1 MRTITLELLRHG
13 PAHNQLLS
21 PLTPYLAL
29 CENHAAVTLHVPF
42 EHNQFL
48 HRLSALGYKF
58 GEELRTFQ
66 LQDTARVLG
75 EILGGIPGLTAESNK
90 AADDGEYLTH
100 LRLIISAS
108 ELALLPFELALSP
121 GGLPGSGQH
130 LLLQPQ
136 MPMCLTREIR
146 RVPGEQLQWPRKP
159 RILFVAAAPPVP
171 EIGSIPLESHLLAL
185 RRVIAPWVKY
195 FDEKDARMQRQRIE
209 EHLVFLPGASIEA
222 IEQACAS
229 NEFTHVHILAH
240 GVERKV
246 NYDTRF
252 FLALHKASNPSEV
265 EYISGTR
272 LATAL
277 RPLQR
282 PDNEGLARP
291 VVVTLASCNS
301 GDVGSVAGAGA
312 SIAHAL
318 HESGIP
324 MVVASQF
331 PLSFEGSVRL
341 VECLYEGLLW
351 GIDPRRLLYD
361 LRRRLYAHFQD
372 KHDWASLTAYV
383 SLPSDFTSQLATV
396 QIGQAMRSIEAAMN
410 HADEATRQ
418 FLYQLDEVPPATDL
432 PAPATGQP
440 ARADR
445 EQEEAKKL
453 LDDAREKIRK
463 AKQKLEKLLTRL
475 PAEKVRILG
484 LVASTEKREA
494 EVIYSTVKAGSTDRN
509 VPKQDLE
516 EAVKLLRRSQGHYW
530 DTFMLNRANSWAAVQ
545 YLSLALIVPYN
556 QEETSSLQQGQAIYF
571 SGADESRKRELHALW
586 SLAQQLSLQDLND
599 TNRQQVIWAHGNLI
613 ELYLL
618 TLIMPGNNPA
628 LDPQANLDAPARKAY
643 NALPNEQE
651 AGQLAL
657 KHTAALVA
665 MAGRDSF
672 AVYSTRRQVLRYKGW
687 FSQIANVNRVPAVKV
702 DPAATTVSVVNME
715 PLKALAHLIAECFP
729 DEVENGLSYRGA
741 ENTDF

>member
-58 GEELRTFQ
+58 GEESRTFQ

-75 EILGGIPGLTAESNK
+75 HFLGEIPGLMAESNK
-90 AADDGEYLTH
+90 ASDDGEYLTH

-136 MPMCLTREIR
+136 MPLCLTREIR
-146 RVPGEQLQWPRKP
+146 RVPGEQLQWPLKP
-159 RILFVAAAPPVP
+159 RILFVAAAPP

-185 RRVIAPWVKY
+185 RRLIAPWVRY
-195 FDEKDARMQRQRIE
+195 FDENDPKMQRERVE
-209 EHLVFLPGASIEA
+209 EHLFFLPGASIEA

-229 NEFTHVHILAH
+229 SAFTHVHILAH
-240 GVERKV
+240 GVERKE

-252 FLALHKASNPSEV
+252 FLALHSASDPGQV

-282 PDNEGLARP
+282 PDNEGLAKP

-318 HESGIP
+318 HEAGIP

-361 LRRRLYAHFQD
+361 LRRRLYAQFQD

-383 SLPSDFTSQLATV
+383 SLPPDFPRQLAAI
-396 QIGQAMRSIEAAMN
+396 QIDQALRSIEAAMN

-418 FLYQLDEVPPATDL
+418 FFGQSTDQS
-432 PAPATGQP
+432 APAGRP
-440 ARADR
+440 AGTEGKPAA
-445 EQEEAKKL
+445 EQETGKPDGAAANPL
-453 LDDAREKIRK
+453 LDNARRK
-463 AKQKLEKLLTRL
+463 LKDAKQKLEKLLTRL
-475 PAEKVRILG
+475 PSEKVRILG
-484 LVASTEKREA
+484 LLASTEKREA
-494 EVIYSTVKAGSTDRN
+494 EIIFAPFREE
-509 VPKQDLE
+509 PKNGRPGPQGREETLE
-516 EAVKLLRRSQGHYW
+516 LLRRSRDHYRQ
-530 DTFMLNRANSWAAVQ
+530 TFLLDRSAVWAAVQ
-545 YLSLALIVPYN
+545 YLSLALVIDKKRNDSRNSQPDPIEGLESGDAGKEAPEAGDN
-556 QEETSSLQQGQAIYF
+556 GREEENGRRGEEQFAW
-571 SGADESRKRELHALW
+571 W
-586 SLAQQLSLQDLND
+586 SMAKQLSEHDLLSD
-599 TNRQQVIWAHGNLI
+599 DRQQVIWAHGNLM
-613 ELYLL
+613 ELHLL
-618 TLIMPGNNPA
+618 TLMMPADARYPDREEAREEA
-628 LDPQANLDAPARKAY
+628 L
-643 NALPNEQE
+643 E
-651 AGQLAL
+651 
-657 KHTAALVA
+657 HTDALVA
-665 MAGRDSF
+665 LAGRGSF
-672 AVYSTRRQVLRYKGW
+672 DVYATRRQVLRYAGW
-687 FSQIANVNRVPAVKV
+687 FNRLACL
-702 DPAATTVSVVNME
+702 E
-715 PLKALAHLIAECFP
+715 PLKGLADDIIARFP
-729 DEVENGLSYRGA
+729 DEVTEA
-741 ENTDF
+741 WK